1 MMIFLVILGLVFLL
15 SFSLYFR
22 QESMLFF
29 PELEIRH
36 TPGDIGLEY
45 EEADFITKDGIAING
60 WYIPA
65 EPDREVVLFCHG
77 NAGNI
82 SDRLDSIKI
91 FHDLGLGVLIFD
103 YRGYG
108 KSAGKISEEGT
119 YMDAEAAWGYLT
131 DVKGKAP
138 GEIIVFGRSLGG
150 AIAAETAVRKKTACL
165 ILESTFLSV
174 PAIARKYYPWLPV
187 GLISK
192 YRYNTEE
199 KVAAIGIP
207 KLIIHSR
214 ADEIIPFEHGRLL
227 YEKAAEPKQFLEIR
241 GGHNEGFLLSRDIY
255 NEGLMTFIED
265 CRTTEKPAKG
275 SLR

>member
-1 MMIFLVILGLVFLL
+1 MMIILILIGIVLLL
-15 SFSLYFR
+15 SVLLYYR

-29 PELEIRH
+29 PEREIRH

-45 EEADFITKDGIAING
+45 EVADFRTKDGIAING

-65 EPDREVVLFCHG
+65 GQDKEAVLFCHG

-91 FHDLGLGVLIFD
+91 FHDLGIGVLIFD

-119 YMDAEAAWGYLT
+119 YMDAEAAWEYLT

-150 AIAAETAVRKKTACL
+150 AIAAETALRKKPACL
-165 ILESTFLSV
+165 ILESTFLSI
-174 PAIARKYYPWLPV
+174 PAVAKKYYPWLPV
-187 GLISK
+187 GLIAK
-192 YRYNTEE
+192 YKYKTDE

-227 YEKAAEPKQFLEIR
+227 FEKAAEPKQFLEIR
-241 GGHNEGFLLSRDIY
+241 GGHNDGFLLTGGIY
-255 NEGLMTFIED
+255 REGLRSFIDE
-265 CRTTEKPAKG
+265 CRSTD
-275 SLR
+275 

>member
-1 MMIFLVILGLVFLL
+1 MIILVIISVFFLL
-15 SFSLYFR
+15 SVSLYYR

-29 PELEIRH
+29 PEREIRH

-45 EEADFITKDGIAING
+45 EEADFRTKDGVAING

-65 EPDREVVLFCHG
+65 EQGRGVVLFCHG

-91 FHDLGLGVLIFD
+91 FHDLGLAVMIFD

-108 KSAGKISEEGT
+108 KSAGTISEEGT
-119 YMDAEAAWGYLT
+119 YLDAEAAWEYLINK
-131 DVKGKAP
+131 KGELP

-150 AIAAETAVRKKTACL
+150 AIAAETALRKKSACL

-174 PAIARKYYPWLPV
+174 PAIAGKYYPWLPV
-187 GLISK
+187 GLIAK
-192 YRYNTEE
+192 YRYKTDE
-199 KVAAIGIP
+199 KIAAIKIP

-227 YEKAAEPKQFLEIR
+227 YDTAAEPKQFLEIR
-241 GGHNEGFLLSRDIY
+241 GGHNDGFLMSGDVYR
-255 NEGLMTFIED
+255 EGLRSFLED
-265 CRTTEKPAKG
+265 CRRTD
-275 SLR
+275 